1 MNTETETETETFFSD
16 TLMSILSLLKTLPRG
31 EREELLHQVK
41 CSLADVNRMYG
52 QVFSPRL

>member
-1 MNTETETETETFFSD
+1 M
-16 TLMSILSLLKTLPRG
+16 LMSILSLLKTLPRG
-31 EREELLHQVK
+31 ESEELLHQVK